1 MVSIREV
8 AERAGVSV
16 GTVSKHLNTPHRV
29 APDTAK
35 RIRRAI
41 KDLGYVRNEAARQ
54 LRAGRSNTL
63 AFVALELRNPFFGE
77 VAHAVERRAAENGLF
92 LLLAS
97 SDGDPV
103 RESQYIDMFVQQRV
117 RGLILASGTTRDAD
131 LELLAAR
138 DIPTVLV
145 DAYGPSDHFSS
156 VSVDDVLGTKNAVTH
171 LIEQGCRSIA
181 FVGGPYTVRQIAER
195 IEGARQAVAAH
206 SGVRLEVLPTDER
219 TVAAGRHVGDAIV
232 ARRARERPDGI
243 VAANDMV
250 ATGLVQ
256 AFGERPG
263 LRIPSDIALVGYDD
277 MEFAATTLVPLTT
290 VRRPRD
296 IFGKTAVDLVRDQ
309 FEAEDRLP
317 VRTIVIRPELVVRAS
332 SLRRSPSGS

>member
-16 GTVSKHLNTPHRV
+16 GTVSKHLNAPHRV
-29 APDTAK
+29 APETAK

-54 LRAGRSNTL
+54 LRAGQSNTL

-77 VAHAVERRAAENGLF
+77 VAHAVERRAAEAGLF
-92 LLLAS
+92 LVLAS

-138 DIPTVLV
+138 EIPTVLV
-145 DAYGPSDHFSS
+145 DAYGSSDRFSS
-156 VSVDDVLGTKNAVTH
+156 VSVDDVLGTRRAVTH

-181 FVGGPYTVRQIAER
+181 FVGGPDTVRQIGER
-195 IEGARQAVAAH
+195 IEGARQAVEAH
-206 SGVRLEVLPTDER
+206 PGVRFEVLPTGER
-219 TVAAGRHVGDAIV
+219 TVAAGQHAGEALA
-232 ARRARERPDGI
+232 ARRADERPDGI
-243 VAANDMV
+243 VAANDSV
-250 ATGLVQ
+250 AVGLVQ
-256 AFGERPG
+256 SFGERPG

-296 IFGKTAVDLVRDQ
+296 MFGRTAVDLVRDQ
-309 FEAEDRLP
+309 AEAEGRLP
-317 VRTIVIRPELVVRAS
+317 VRSIVIQPELVVRAS
-332 SLRRSPSGS
+332 SLRRSG